1 MDKIILEIRAGAG
14 GEEAAIFV
22 ADLARAYQKFAFK
35 KGWRFIIIDYHQT
48 SLNGYKTLVAE
59 ISGEGVYGA
68 LKFESGVHRV
78 QRVPATEKSGRI
90 HTSTISVAVLPE
102 VEPTQ
107 IQINPQDLEISFFRS
122 SGPGG
127 QNVNKVETAVRIIH
141 KPTGLVVASQVE
153 RSQAANRERVM
164 GVLRAKLFEFKQK
177 EEQEKLGAMRNQQI
191 GSGERA
197 EKIRTYNFPQDRITD
212 HRIGKKW
219 HNLESIMEGNLEPI
233 IKSFQKNNNM
243 EEKDNS

>member
-14 GEEAAIFV
+14 GEEAAIFA
-22 ADLARAYQKFAFK
+22 ADLARAYQKFALK
-35 KGWRFIIIDYHQT
+35 KNWRFVVLDYHQT

-59 ISGEGVYGA
+59 VGGEGVYDA

-78 QRVPATEKSGRI
+78 QRVPATEKAGRI
-90 HTSTISVAVLPE
+90 HTSTVSVAVLPE

-127 QNVNKVETAVRIIH
+127 QNVNKLETAVRIQH
-141 KPTGLVVASQVE
+141 KPSGLVVASQVE
-153 RSQAANRERVM
+153 RSQASNRERAL
-164 GVLRAKLFEFKQK
+164 GVLRAKLFDLKQQ
-177 EEQEKLGAMRNQQI
+177 EEREKLGAMRKQQI
-191 GSGERA
+191 GSAERA
-197 EKIRTYNFPQDRITD
+197 EKIRTYNFPQNRLTD
-212 HRIGKKW
+212 HRLNKKW

-233 IKSFQKNNNM
+233 VESFKK
-243 EEKDNS
+243 E